1 MHPLLTF
8 PGMFQ
13 PRRSEL
19 LRVNEHRCLANLFS
33 TRESAFRPSMV
44 QAGPS
49 QGMGRA
55 RAWKAQ
61 PSWWGTQPLPTLSL
75 PTALLLAASP
85 RLPAG
90 LCTGAETG
98 WLSPAEEAFPPCA
111 RQPWPWASSSSS
123 LAHPSNQEGI
133 QGWSQPPAIALAGRR
148 PPALGVTR
156 CSSARPG
163 AMLSLWESG
172 AESPF
177 LPGPEVHLK
186 PGLLSRFRLHKA
198 ISACPLFNR
207 LQGKAPTFVPG
218 RHLPRSAPSPGC
230 ATGVPVCLG
239 PATSC
244 SSECRVTA
252 QNPPAASRPPNPPSP
267 RSPQA
272 EAKAAKKKAAQKPGQ
287 AVTVAARRK
296 SQVPGAQGVLSD
308 ASGRTSNVHLL
319 LKLAA
324 ASLSG

>member
-49 QGMGRA
+49 RGMGRA

-123 LAHPSNQEGI
+123 SAHPSNQEGI
-133 QGWSQPPAIALAGRR
+133 QGRSQPPATALAGSR

-163 AMLSLWESG
+163 AMLSLRGPG

-177 LPGPEVHLK
+177 LPGPDVHLK

-198 ISACPLFNR
+198 ISACPLFTR

-218 RHLPRSAPSPGC
+218 GHLPRSAAPRGSLC
-230 ATGVPVCLG
+230 ALG
-239 PATSC
+239 PPPPAHPS
-244 SSECRVTA
+244 A

-272 EAKAAKKKAAQKPGQ
+272 EAKAAKKKL
-287 AVTVAARRK
+287 RK
-296 SQVPGAQGVLSD
+296 SQAKP
-308 ASGRTSNVHLL
+308 
-319 LKLAA
+319 
-324 ASLSG
+324 

>member
-49 QGMGRA
+49 RGMGRA

-123 LAHPSNQEGI
+123 SAHPSNQEGI
-133 QGWSQPPAIALAGRR
+133 QGRSQPPATALTGSR

-163 AMLSLWESG
+163 AMLSLRGPG

-177 LPGPEVHLK
+177 LPGPDVHLK

-198 ISACPLFNR
+198 ISACPLFTR

-218 RHLPRSAPSPGC
+218 GHLPRSAAPRESLC
-230 ATGVPVCLG
+230 ALG
-239 PATSC
+239 PPPPAHPS
-244 SSECRVTA
+244 A

-272 EAKAAKKKAAQKPGQ
+272 EAKAAKKKL
-287 AVTVAARRK
+287 RK
-296 SQVPGAQGVLSD
+296 SQAKP
-308 ASGRTSNVHLL
+308 
-319 LKLAA
+319 
-324 ASLSG
+324 